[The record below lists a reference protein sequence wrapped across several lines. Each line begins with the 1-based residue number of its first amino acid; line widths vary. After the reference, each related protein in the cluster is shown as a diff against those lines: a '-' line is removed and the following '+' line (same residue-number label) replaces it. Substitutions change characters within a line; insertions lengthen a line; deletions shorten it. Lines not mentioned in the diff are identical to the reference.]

1 MFDDFFIRALVA
13 GVGIAIVAGPLGC
26 LVIWRRLS
34 YFGDT
39 LSHSALLG
47 VTLAYSFSLNIAF
60 SVFVISAVVALLL
73 VSLQKSTKLAGDS
86 LLGLLAHSTLAIGLV
101 LIGFLSYIRFDLM
114 GLLFGDILA
123 VTTADIGLVWIG
135 GSIILIILYFIW
147 KSLFSATVNYD
158 LSAAEGMRPEVS
170 NFIFTLLLAGV
181 IALSIK
187 MIGALLITGLLLIP
201 AAIAR
206 NISNSP
212 RQMIVIAILSGI
224 LSVVVGL
231 FASLEINTSSGPSII
246 VVALILFIISLVPLE
261 IKGQLQKRWQF
272 GNLEYVF
279 RNFKLN

>member
-1 MFDDFFIRALVA
+1 MFDDFFIRALIA
-13 GVGIAIVAGPLGC
+13 GVGIAIVVGPLGC
-26 LVIWRRLS
+26 FVIWRRLS

-47 VTLAYSFSLNIAF
+47 VTLAYSFSLNISL
-60 SVFVISAVVALLL
+60 SVFIISAVVALLL
-73 VSLQKSTKLAGDS
+73 INLQKRTKLAGDS

-123 VTTADIGLVWIG
+123 VTIEDIALVWVG
-135 GSIILIILYFIW
+135 GFVILGILYFIW

-158 LSAAEGMRPEVS
+158 LSAAEGMKPEVS

-201 AAIAR
+201 AATAR

-212 RQMIVIAILSGI
+212 NQMVFLATLVGIISVIA
-224 LSVVVGL
+224 GL
-231 FASLEINTSSGPSII
+231 FTSLELNTSSGPTII
-246 VVALILFIISLVPLE
+246 VVALILFIVSLVPLE
-261 IKGQLQKRWQF
+261 IKGQLQK
-272 GNLEYVF
+272 
-279 RNFKLN
+279 

>member
-1 MFDDFFIRALVA
+1 MFDDFFIRALIA
-13 GVGIAIVAGPLGC
+13 GIGIAIIAGPLGC

-47 VTLAYSFSLNIAF
+47 VTLAYAF
-60 SVFVISAVVALLL
+60 STNITLSVFIISSVVAILLIN
-73 VSLQKSTKLAGDS
+73 LQKRTKLAGDS

-101 LIGFLSYIRFDLM
+101 LIGFLSSIRFDLM

-123 VTTADIGLVWIG
+123 VTTEDIALVWIG
-135 GSIILIILYFIW
+135 GIIILGILYFIW

-158 LSAAEGMRPEVS
+158 LAAAEGMRPEIS
-170 NFIFTLLLAGV
+170 NLIFTLLLAAV

-206 NISNSP
+206 NLSNSP
-212 RQMIVIAILSGI
+212 KQMIIIAILAGI
-224 LSVVVGL
+224 ASVVLGL
-231 FASLEINTSSGPSII
+231 FTSLELNTSSGPSI
-246 VVALILFIISLVPLE
+246 VVVSLALFILSLIPLE
-261 IKGQLQKRWQF
+261 IRGQLQK
-272 GNLEYVF
+272 
-279 RNFKLN
+279 

>member
-13 GVGIAIVAGPLGC
+13 GVGIAIVVGPLGC
-26 LVIWRRLS
+26 FVIWRRLS

-47 VTLAYSFSLNIAF
+47 VTLAYSFSLNISL
-60 SVFVISAVVALLL
+60 SVFIISAVVALLL
-73 VSLQKSTKLAGDS
+73 INLQKRTKLAGDS

-123 VTTADIGLVWIG
+123 VTIEDIALVWVG
-135 GSIILIILYFIW
+135 GFVILGILYFIW

-158 LSAAEGMRPEVS
+158 LSAAEGMKPEVS

-187 MIGALLITGLLLIP
+187 MIGALLITRLLLIP
-201 AAIAR
+201 AATAR

-212 RQMIVIAILSGI
+212 NQMVFLATLVGIISVIA
-224 LSVVVGL
+224 GL
-231 FASLEINTSSGPSII
+231 FTSLELNTSSGPTII
-246 VVALILFIISLVPLE
+246 VVALILFIVSLVPLE
-261 IKGQLQKRWQF
+261 IKGQLQK
-272 GNLEYVF
+272 
-279 RNFKLN
+279 

>member
-1 MFDDFFIRALVA
+1 MFDDFFTRALIA
-13 GVGIAIVAGPLGC
+13 GVGIAIIAGPLGC

-47 VTLAYSFSLNIAF
+47 VTLAYAF
-60 SVFVISAVVALLL
+60 SINITLSVFIISSVVAILLIN
-73 VSLQKSTKLAGDS
+73 LQKRTKLAGDS

-101 LIGFLSYIRFDLM
+101 LIGFLSSIRFDLM

-123 VTTADIGLVWIG
+123 VTTEDIALVWIG
-135 GSIILIILYFIW
+135 GIIILGILYFIW

-158 LSAAEGMRPEVS
+158 LAAAEGMKPEIS
-170 NFIFTLLLAGV
+170 NLIFTLLLAGV

-206 NISNSP
+206 NLSNSP
-212 RQMIVIAILSGI
+212 KQMIIIAILAGI
-224 LSVVVGL
+224 ASVVLGL
-231 FASLEINTSSGPSII
+231 FTSLELNTSSGPSI
-246 VVALILFIISLVPLE
+246 VVVSLALFILSLIPLE
-261 IKGQLQKRWQF
+261 IRGQLQK
-272 GNLEYVF
+272 
-279 RNFKLN
+279 

>member
-1 MFDDFFIRALVA
+1 MFDDFFIRALIA
-13 GVGIAIVAGPLGC
+13 GIGIAIVVGPLGC
-26 LVIWRRLS
+26 FVIWRRLS

-47 VTLAYSFSLNIAF
+47 VTLAYSFSLNISL
-60 SVFVISAVVALLL
+60 SVFVVSAVVALLL
-73 VSLQKSTKLAGDS
+73 INLQKRTKLAGDS

-123 VTTADIGLVWIG
+123 VTIEDIALVWVG
-135 GSIILIILYFIW
+135 GFVILGILYFIW
-147 KSLFSATVNYD
+147 KSLFSATVNFD
-158 LSAAEGMRPEVS
+158 LSAAEGMKPEVS

-201 AAIAR
+201 AATAR

-212 RQMIVIAILSGI
+212 NQMVYLATLVGIISVIA
-224 LSVVVGL
+224 GL
-231 FASLEINTSSGPSII
+231 FTSLELNTSSGPTII

-261 IKGQLQKRWQF
+261 IKGQLQKW
-272 GNLEYVF
+272 
-279 RNFKLN
+279 

>member
-1 MFDDFFIRALVA
+1 MFDDFFTRALIA
-13 GVGIAIVAGPLGC
+13 GVGIAIIAGPLGC

-47 VTLAYSFSLNIAF
+47 VTLAYAF
-60 SVFVISAVVALLL
+60 SMNITLSVFIISSVVAILLIN
-73 VSLQKSTKLAGDS
+73 LQKRTKLAGDS

-101 LIGFLSYIRFDLM
+101 LIGFLSSIRFDLM

-123 VTTADIGLVWIG
+123 VTTNDIALVWIG
-135 GSIILIILYFIW
+135 GIIILGILYFIW

-158 LSAAEGMRPEVS
+158 LAAAEGMRPEIS
-170 NFIFTLLLAGV
+170 NLIFTLLLAAV

-206 NISNSP
+206 NLSNSP
-212 RQMIVIAILSGI
+212 KQMIIIAILAGI
-224 LSVVVGL
+224 ASVVLGL
-231 FASLEINTSSGPSII
+231 FTSLELNTSSGPSI
-246 VVALILFIISLVPLE
+246 VVVSLALFILSLIPLE
-261 IKGQLQKRWQF
+261 IRGQLQK
-272 GNLEYVF
+272 
-279 RNFKLN
+279 

>member
-1 MFDDFFIRALVA
+1 MFDDFFIRALIA
-13 GVGIAIVAGPLGC
+13 GIGIAIVVGPLGC
-26 LVIWRRLS
+26 FVIWRRLS

-47 VTLAYSFSLNIAF
+47 VTLAYSFSLNISL
-60 SVFVISAVVALLL
+60 SVFVVSAVVALLL
-73 VSLQKSTKLAGDS
+73 INLQKRTKLAGDS

-123 VTTADIGLVWIG
+123 VTIEDLALVWVG
-135 GSIILIILYFIW
+135 GFVILGILYFIW

-158 LSAAEGMRPEVS
+158 LSAAEGMKPEVS

-181 IALSIK
+181 IAISIK

-201 AAIAR
+201 AATAR

-212 RQMIVIAILSGI
+212 NQMVFLATLVGIISVIA
-224 LSVVVGL
+224 GL
-231 FASLEINTSSGPSII
+231 FTSLELNTSSGPTII

-261 IKGQLQKRWQF
+261 IKGQLQK
-272 GNLEYVF
+272 
-279 RNFKLN
+279 

>member
-1 MFDDFFIRALVA
+1 MLIRL
-13 GVGIAIVAGPLGC
+13 
-26 LVIWRRLS
+26 
-34 YFGDT
+34 
-39 LSHSALLG
+39 
-47 VTLAYSFSLNIAF
+47 SLNISL
-60 SVFVISAVVALLL
+60 SVFIVSAVVALLL
-73 VSLQKSTKLAGDS
+73 INLQKRTKLAGDS

-123 VTTADIGLVWIG
+123 VTIEDIALVWVG
-135 GSIILIILYFIW
+135 GFVILGILYIIW

-201 AAIAR
+201 AATAR

-212 RQMIVIAILSGI
+212 NQMVFFATLAGIISVIA
-224 LSVVVGL
+224 GL
-231 FASLEINTSSGPSII
+231 FTSLEFNTSSGPTII
-246 VVALILFIISLVPLE
+246 VVALILFIMSLVPLE
-261 IKGQLQKRWQF
+261 IKGQLQK
-272 GNLEYVF
+272 
-279 RNFKLN
+279 

>member
-1 MFDDFFIRALVA
+1 MFDDFFTRALIA
-13 GVGIAIVAGPLGC
+13 GVGIAIIAGPLGC

-47 VTLAYSFSLNIAF
+47 VTLAYAFSINITL
-60 SVFVISAVVALLL
+60 SVFVISSIVAILLIN
-73 VSLQKSTKLAGDS
+73 LQKRTKLAGDS

-101 LIGFLSYIRFDLM
+101 LIGFLTSIRFDLM

-123 VTTADIGLVWIG
+123 VTIEDIALVWIG
-135 GSIILIILYFIW
+135 GIIILGILYFIW

-158 LSAAEGMRPEVS
+158 LAAAEGMRPEIS
-170 NFIFTLLLAGV
+170 NLIFTLLLAAV

-206 NISNSP
+206 NLSNSP
-212 RQMIVIAILSGI
+212 KQMIIVAILAGI
-224 LSVVVGL
+224 ASVVLGL
-231 FASLEINTSSGPSII
+231 FTSLELNTSSGPSI
-246 VVALILFIISLVPLE
+246 VVVSLALFILSLIPLE
-261 IKGQLQKRWQF
+261 IRGQLQK
-272 GNLEYVF
+272 
-279 RNFKLN
+279 

>member
-1 MFDDFFIRALVA
+1 MFDDFFTRALIA
-13 GVGIAIVAGPLGC
+13 GVGIAIIAGPLGC

-47 VTLAYSFSLNIAF
+47 VTLAYAF
-60 SVFVISAVVALLL
+60 SMNITLSVFIISSVVAILLIN
-73 VSLQKSTKLAGDS
+73 LQKRTKLAGDS

-101 LIGFLSYIRFDLM
+101 LIGFLSSIRFDLM

-123 VTTADIGLVWIG
+123 VTIEDIALVWIG
-135 GSIILIILYFIW
+135 GIIILGILYFIW

-158 LSAAEGMRPEVS
+158 LAAAEGMRPEIS
-170 NFIFTLLLAGV
+170 NLIFTLLLAGV

-206 NISNSP
+206 NLSNSP
-212 RQMIVIAILSGI
+212 KQMIIIAILAGI
-224 LSVVVGL
+224 ASVVLGL
-231 FASLEINTSSGPSII
+231 FTSLELNTSSGPSI
-246 VVALILFIISLVPLE
+246 VVVSLALFILSLIPLE
-261 IKGQLQKRWQF
+261 IRGQLQK
-272 GNLEYVF
+272 
-279 RNFKLN
+279 

>member
-1 MFDDFFIRALVA
+1 MFDDFFTRALIA
-13 GVGIAIVAGPLGC
+13 GVGIAIIAGPLGC

-47 VTLAYSFSLNIAF
+47 VTLAYAF
-60 SVFVISAVVALLL
+60 SINITLSVFIISSVVAILLIN
-73 VSLQKSTKLAGDS
+73 LQKRTKLAGDS

-101 LIGFLSYIRFDLM
+101 LIGFLSSIRFDLM

-123 VTTADIGLVWIG
+123 VTTNDIALVWIG
-135 GSIILIILYFIW
+135 GIIILGILYFIW

-158 LSAAEGMRPEVS
+158 LAAAEGMRPEIS
-170 NFIFTLLLAGV
+170 NLIFTLLLAAV

-206 NISNSP
+206 NLSNSP
-212 RQMIVIAILSGI
+212 KQMIIIAILAGI
-224 LSVVVGL
+224 ASVVLGL
-231 FASLEINTSSGPSII
+231 FTSLELNTSSGPSI
-246 VVALILFIISLVPLE
+246 VVVSLALFILSLIPLE
-261 IKGQLQKRWQF
+261 IRGQLQK
-272 GNLEYVF
+272 
-279 RNFKLN
+279 

>member
-1 MFDDFFIRALVA
+1 MFDDFFTRALIA
-13 GVGIAIVAGPLGC
+13 GVGIAIIAGPLGC

-47 VTLAYSFSLNIAF
+47 VTLAYAF
-60 SVFVISAVVALLL
+60 SINITLSVFIISSVVAILLIN
-73 VSLQKSTKLAGDS
+73 LQKRTKLAGDS

-101 LIGFLSYIRFDLM
+101 LIGFLSSIRFDLM

-123 VTTADIGLVWIG
+123 VTTDDIALVWIG
-135 GSIILIILYFIW
+135 GIIILGILYFIW

-158 LSAAEGMRPEVS
+158 LAAAEGMRPEIS
-170 NFIFTLLLAGV
+170 NLIFTLLLAGV

-206 NISNSP
+206 NLSNSP
-212 RQMIVIAILSGI
+212 KQMIIVAILAGI
-224 LSVVVGL
+224 ASVVLGL
-231 FASLEINTSSGPSII
+231 FTSLELNTSSGPSI
-246 VVALILFIISLVPLE
+246 VVVSLALFILSLIPLE
-261 IKGQLQKRWQF
+261 IRGQLQK
-272 GNLEYVF
+272 
-279 RNFKLN
+279 